1 MKLILIVLDSVGI
14 GEAPDAAAYG
24 DAGAATLQHL
34 AEAKGGLNA
43 PILASMGLGT
53 IPPLL
58 EKGKPIA
65 GIRPVAN
72 AAASFGAMQ
81 EVSEGKDTITG
92 HWEIGGLKI
101 IPGFHQFP
109 AGPSFPPELIREFE
123 RLTGRSSIG
132 DRAASGTDIIR
143 ELGAEASAEGKWII
157 YTSADSVF
165 QIAAN
170 VDVIPLQELYK
181 ACEIARTLCDPLKVG
196 RVIAR
201 PFIGQPGTFTR
212 TEDRRDYA
220 YSPEHKT
227 ILEHCSESGIPVYG
241 VGKIE
246 DIFAHRGL
254 TWSNHTGNTHDSQNE
269 VARLTREVN
278 DGFIFANF
286 IDFDMLYGH
295 RRDPAGYAAAI
306 ESTDAWLGEYLPLM
320 AMDDLLIITA
330 DHGNDP
336 TYRGSDHTRE
346 YVPLLVYQ
354 PGRIGRNLGVRRGF
368 YDIAQSAAAFFNL
381 PPMPFGVS
389 FLS

>member
-14 GEAPDAAAYG
+14 GEAPDASAYG
-24 DAGAATLQHL
+24 DTGACTLQHL
-34 AEAKGGLNA
+34 AEACGGLHVPA
-43 PILASMGLGT
+43 MAAMGLGN
-53 IPPLL
+53 IPQILPAKKSIPGVQPVITPL
-58 EKGKPIA
+58 
-65 GIRPVAN
+65 
-72 AAASFGAMQ
+72 ASFGAMR

-109 AGPSFPPELIREFE
+109 EGPSFPPEMLHEFE
-123 RLTGRSSIG
+123 RLTGRACMG
-132 DRAASGTDIIR
+132 DKAASGTDIIR
-143 ELGAEASAEGKWII
+143 EMGQEASESGKWIV

-170 VDVIPLQELYK
+170 VDVIPLQELYQ
-181 ACEIARTLCDPLKVG
+181 ACETARKLCDPLKVG

-201 PFIGQPGTFTR
+201 PFIGNPGNYTR

-220 YSPEHKT
+220 YTPEQRT
-227 ILEHCSESGIPVYG
+227 ILEHCSGNGIPVYG

-269 VARLTREVN
+269 VARLTCEEK

-295 RRDPAGYAAAI
+295 RRDAQGYAKAL
-306 ESTDAWLGEYLPLM
+306 ETTDVWFKDYLSILSK
-320 AMDDLLIITA
+320 DDVLLITA

-336 TYRGSDHTRE
+336 TYKGSDHTRE

-354 PGRIGRNLGVRRGF
+354 AGRPGCNLGIRQGF
-368 YDIAQSAAAFFNL
+368 YDIAQSIATFFRL
-381 PPMPFGVS
+381 PPMPYGVS
-389 FLS
+389 FL